1 MLSWIILPF
10 VTGVRINGFVAG
22 ARNFMGFRNNDERIV
37 CYRTNGGGGGIEGEV
52 EERDSSR
59 LVKSSPP
66 HCLQYLLEA
75 CVYIYI
81 YTPSSSS
88 SSSCSVRVARESSI
102 SIATRTSSSPPTR
115 RLVTRQLPTRFS
127 PLPSRAIPFLA
138 NRAFKAR

>member
-37 CYRTNGGGGGIEGEV
+37 CYRTNGGGGIEGEV

-81 YTPSSSS
+81 YTLLLLLLLLFRQGSSRIEHLNSHSNLLPSSSYPP
-88 SSSCSVRVARESSI
+88 SCYTPIANPIFPPSPRARY
-102 SIATRTSSSPPTR
+102 
-115 RLVTRQLPTRFS
+115 LF
-127 PLPSRAIPFLA
+127 
-138 NRAFKAR
+138 